1 MGKQDKK
8 INKNSSSSDDRDINK
23 SPRREI
29 PKDRSDQ
36 AEKIID
42 LLKKIDQ
49 KTMAHS
55 NSDSYQKYLTTV
67 TKRLSTYDED
77 DQDKFIDYEN
87 KKAEAEKA
95 KEKAK
100 RKSARHK

>member
-1 MGKQDKK
+1 MPKQGKQAKD
-8 INKNSSSSDDRDINK
+8 NKSSSDDRDINR

-29 PKDRSDQ
+29 PKERSDQ
-36 AEKIID
+36 ANKIIE
-42 LLKKIDQ
+42 LLKKVDQ

-55 NSDSYQKYLTTV
+55 NSESYQKYLITV
-67 TKRLSTYDED
+67 TKRLTTYNEED
-77 DQDKFIDYEN
+77 TDKFIDYEN

-100 RKSARHK
+100 RKSSRHK